1 MLVSPLFHR
10 PFSVIWGGSI
20 IHTIIC
26 RVHLMPDIN
35 AHRHATAEFWLG
47 VRHELPLQLGVIPFG
62 LVFGILGLASGLT
75 GLQTIL
81 LSSILFGGAS
91 QVVFAQLWAAGVPP
105 LVVGGSVGV
114 VNLRHVLYSASMAQY
129 LRHLPLRWRIL
140 LSYLLTDEAYAVSIK
155 RFQDGPHS
163 PYQHYHLLGSGVT
176 LWVAWQASTIA
187 GVIAGTTIPHSWS
200 LSFAIPLTFIA
211 VVAPSIR
218 RRADLVACVVA
229 ATLSL
234 LCQPLPWKSWIMVAA
249 CGGVAAG
256 WLTHYQTQKHDRVT
270 ADNDRGMS

>member
-1 MLVSPLFHR
+1 
-10 PFSVIWGGSI
+10 
-20 IHTIIC
+20 
-26 RVHLMPDIN
+26 MPDIN

-105 LVVGGSVGV
+105 LVVTGSVGV

-140 LSYLLTDEAYAVSIK
+140 LGYLLTDEAYAVSIK

-187 GVIAGTTIPHSWS
+187 GVIAGTTIPDSWS

-234 LCQPLPWKSWIMVAA
+234 ICQPLPWNSWIMIAA

-256 WLTHYQTQKHDRVT
+256 WLTHHHTQRQDRIT

>member
-1 MLVSPLFHR
+1 
-10 PFSVIWGGSI
+10 
-20 IHTIIC
+20 
-26 RVHLMPDIN
+26 
-35 AHRHATAEFWLG
+35 
-47 VRHELPLQLGVIPFG
+47 
-62 LVFGILGLASGLT
+62 
-75 GLQTIL
+75 
-81 LSSILFGGAS
+81 
-91 QVVFAQLWAAGVPP
+91 
-105 LVVGGSVGV
+105 
-114 VNLRHVLYSASMAQY
+114 MAQY

-140 LSYLLTDEAYAVSIK
+140 LGYLLTDEAYAVSIK

-187 GVIAGTTIPHSWS
+187 GVIAGTTIPDSWS

-234 LCQPLPWKSWIMVAA
+234 ICQPLPWKSWIMVAA

-256 WLTHYQTQKHDRVT
+256 WLTHYQTQKQDRIT
-270 ADNDRGMS
+270 PDNDRGMS

>member
-1 MLVSPLFHR
+1 
-10 PFSVIWGGSI
+10 
-20 IHTIIC
+20 
-26 RVHLMPDIN
+26 MPDIH
-35 AHRHATAEFWLG
+35 AHRQPAAEFWLG

-140 LSYLLTDEAYAVSIK
+140 LGYLLTDEAYAVSIK
-155 RFQDGPHS
+155 RFRDGPDS
-163 PYQHYHLLGSGVT
+163 PHQHYHLLGSGVT
-176 LWVAWQASTIA
+176 LWVAWQASTVS
-187 GVIAGTTIPHSWS
+187 GVIAGTTIPDSWS

-229 ATLSL
+229 AALSL
-234 LCQPLPWKSWIMVAA
+234 ICQPLPWKSWIIVAA
-249 CGGVAAG
+249 CGGIAAG
-256 WLTHYQTQKHDRVT
+256 WLTHYHAQTRGKFT
-270 ADNDRGMS
+270 ADKNGGAS